1 MAQCNAHT
9 AHQVSHW
16 VQQFRISMHEL
27 SCGTEHSVRNSL
39 NRMGKMPSHSDS
51 SLFVSG
57 VRALHLFFSLSG
69 KRYNTSAVKPR
80 TCTRLK
86 TQLFHARAF
95 YSKRRKALLFVPPPA
110 KCDCFNCVWH
120 RPLSHSPT
128 LSACP
133 LQSTV
138 AVQTLLLSGVRRR
151 GDLQRLGGTPG
162 KALDQQ
168 AAHRWAKKKYTRVT
182 SPKENMWS
190 PRWIKAIFI
199 SCNYSTLHQCFNI
212 DVKWEMCFSAR
223 WKRKS
228 LFWSS

>member
-27 SCGTEHSVRNSL
+27 SYGTEHSVRNSL
-39 NRMGKMPSHSDS
+39 NRMGKCHLTLTPL
-51 SLFVSG
+51 SLFLAF
-57 VRALHLFFSLSG
+57 VRSISFFLSG
-69 KRYNTSAVKPR
+69 KCYNTSAVKPR

-86 TQLFHARAF
+86 TQLFHACAF

-162 KALDQQ
+162 EALDQQ
-168 AAHRWAKKKYTRVT
+168 AAHRWAKKSIHV
-182 SPKENMWS
+182 
-190 PRWIKAIFI
+190 
-199 SCNYSTLHQCFNI
+199 
-212 DVKWEMCFSAR
+212 
-223 WKRKS
+223 
-228 LFWSS
+228 

>member
-1 MAQCNAHT
+1 MHILLTRCLIECSSSEFQCMNCPVGQNT
-9 AHQVSHW
+9 ALEIHW
-16 VQQFRISMHEL
+16 TGWEKCHL
-27 SCGTEHSVRNSL
+27 TL
-39 NRMGKMPSHSDS
+39 TPL
-51 SLFVSG
+51 SLFLAF
-57 VRALHLFFSLSG
+57 VRSISFFLSG
-69 KRYNTSAVKPR
+69 KCYNTSAVKPR

-86 TQLFHARAF
+86 TQLFHACAF

-110 KCDCFNCVWH
+110 KCECFNCVWH

-162 KALDQQ
+162 EALDQQ

-182 SPKENMWS
+182 SPKDNMWS

-212 DVKWEMCFSAR
+212 DLKWEMCFSAR
-223 WKRKS
+223 WKRKR